1 MSTQWSCGDLA
12 DRWSRPCGPARNV
25 VGMDIESAYALLAE
39 LELRD
44 VEDLGTEW
52 FEAELADLLPLA

>member
-1 MSTQWSCGDLA
+1 
-12 DRWSRPCGPARNV
+12 
-25 VGMDIESAYALLAE
+25 MDIESAYALLAE

-44 VEDLGTEW
+44 VEDLGDDW

>member
-1 MSTQWSCGDLA
+1 MVL
-12 DRWSRPCGPARNV
+12 RWRAEARR
-25 VGMDIESAYALLAE
+25 MDIESAYALLAE

-44 VEDLGTEW
+44 VEDLGADW